1 MASQSDGSSFRPP
14 LRPILWGRGTS
25 AIAVDGASVLG
36 KQIWLGRERRK
47 WTEADIAQR
56 MGIARSTLHAIESGS
71 LKSQIGLVFEAAAI
85 AGVDLFRDDD
95 HNLVPQIARLD
106 DKLALLPRRV
116 RVVAA
121 ELKDDF

>member
-1 MASQSDGSSFRPP
+1 MLPNRTYSV
-14 LRPILWGRGTS
+14 
-25 AIAVDGASVLG
+25 IAVDAASVLG
-36 KQIWLGRERRK
+36 KQIRLGRMRRK
-47 WTEADIAQR
+47 LTEADFAQR
-56 MGIARSTLHAIESGS
+56 VGIARSTLRAIEAGS
-71 LKSQIGLVFEAAAI
+71 LKSEIGLVFEAAAI
-85 AGVDLFRDDD
+85 AGVDLFRDDG